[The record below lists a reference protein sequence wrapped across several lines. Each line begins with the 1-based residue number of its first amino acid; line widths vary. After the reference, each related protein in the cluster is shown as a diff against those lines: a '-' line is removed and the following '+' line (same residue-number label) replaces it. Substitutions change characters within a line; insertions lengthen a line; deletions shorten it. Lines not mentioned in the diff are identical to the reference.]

1 MSIWHWRA
9 LRAEVGDSTEF
20 GWLHGSALEH
30 VATDRGQRIGGL
42 DGALTALT
50 QQRPN
55 VLEKSE
61 WVGVNIG
68 FHVGH
73 VYYSSFSKTSVF
85 TLLRMC
91 ERVLKIHK

>member
-61 WVGVNIG
+61 WGVNIG
-68 FHVGH
+68 LHVGH
-73 VYYSSFSKTSVF
+73 DCMYSSRQNLVHTR
-85 TLLRMC
+85 LR
-91 ERVLKIHK
+91 V